1 MGAIQ
6 NSALGVVGT
15 ASAALIAASNAQ
27 DEKAKKEEQGLLA
40 KEQYHESKAELSK
53 LESES
58 KEAEKALE
66 KASQAVTKSEDWK
79 ASDKNAK
86 MLEGK
91 KAKLL
96 SQKEA
101 AQRAF
106 DQLKDEMEAKRAM
119 MLRAASVMNRTGV
132 GGKK

>member
-6 NSALGVVGT
+6 NSALGLVGT
-15 ASAALIAASNAQ
+15 ASAALIAASNAGE
-27 DEKAKKEEQGLLA
+27 EKAKKEEQGLLA
-40 KEQYHESKAELSK
+40 KQQFHESKAELSK
-53 LESES
+53 LEGES
-58 KEAEKALE
+58 KEAEAALS
-66 KASQAVTKSEDWK
+66 KASEAVTKSEDWK
-79 ASDKNAK
+79 TSEKNAK

-106 DQLKDEMEAKRAM
+106 DQLKDEMDAKRAM
-119 MLRAASVMNRTGV
+119 MLRASSIMKRTGI
-132 GGKK
+132 GGKE

>member
-15 ASAALIAASNAQ
+15 ASAALIAAAGSEE
-27 DEKAKKEEQGLLA
+27 EKAKKQEQGLLA
-40 KEQYHESKAELSK
+40 KQQFHESKSELSK
-53 LESES
+53 LEGDS
-58 KEAEKALE
+58 KEAEKTLE

-79 ASDKNAK
+79 VSEKNAK

-106 DQLKDEMEAKRAM
+106 DQLRDEIDAKRAM
-119 MLRAASVMNRTGV
+119 MARADSIMKRTGV
-132 GGKK
+132 KD